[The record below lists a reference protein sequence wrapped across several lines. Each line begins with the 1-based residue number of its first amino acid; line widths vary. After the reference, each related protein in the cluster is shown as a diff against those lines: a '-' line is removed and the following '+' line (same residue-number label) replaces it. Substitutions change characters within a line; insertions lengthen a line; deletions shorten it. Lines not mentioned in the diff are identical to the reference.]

1 MERPPISPSP
11 STPAPSASVPVASA
25 AAASVSAAIADSWGR
40 MTDTL
45 ATSSTALILTVIAV
59 LVLIIIIIVYLVR
72 HVIHNGSMKDV
83 HIYKKAP
90 KQLYNKTATV
100 ISSGQI
106 PVVRAGEDFAVSMW
120 IYVADVQ
127 PTTLGK
133 LVLMRIPQPSSISTA
148 PGSQPFRTANPIVFM
163 DPSSNKLYVAMRTN
177 LSGSN
182 VFEPTTLMSI
192 VTTPANINPFVVA
205 TIDYLPM
212 QRWIHLVCGA
222 RDGVM
227 SIHMNGSLYTVEQTR
242 AVISMSSGDFVLGT
256 PSASYGPIANETRG
270 FISNIRM
277 MNYMPSQERIEGLF
291 AYGPATGGAGILAKV
306 GISSDYR
313 VRSPIY
319 RLGSEDDS
327 DTDSD

>member
-1 MERPPISPSP
+1 MS
-11 STPAPSASVPVASA
+11 
-25 AAASVSAAIADSWGR
+25 
-40 MTDTL
+40 DTL
-45 ATSSTALILTVIAV
+45 ATSSSALILTVIAV

-72 HVIHNGSMKDV
+72 NVIQNGSTKDV

-100 ISSGQI
+100 ISSGKI
-106 PVVRAGEDFAVSMW
+106 PVVRAGQDFAVSMW

-133 LVLMRIPQPSSISTA
+133 LILMRIPQPSSISTA
-148 PGSQPFRTANPIVFM
+148 PGSQPFRTANPIIFM
-163 DPSSNKLYVAMRTN
+163 DPSANKLYVAMRTN
-177 LSGSN
+177 LSGSS
-182 VFEPTTLMSI
+182 VVEPTALMSI

-227 SIHMNGSLYTVEQTR
+227 SVHMNGSLYTVEQTPT
-242 AVISMSSGDFVLGT
+242 VISMSSGDFVLGT
-256 PSASYGPIANETRG
+256 PSVSYAPIANETRG

-277 MNYMPSQERIEGLF
+277 MNYMPSRGRIEGLF
-291 AYGPATGGAGILAKV
+291 ESGPGASGILSKV

-319 RLGSEDDS
+319 RLGSEDTDS
-327 DTDSD
+327 DTDSE